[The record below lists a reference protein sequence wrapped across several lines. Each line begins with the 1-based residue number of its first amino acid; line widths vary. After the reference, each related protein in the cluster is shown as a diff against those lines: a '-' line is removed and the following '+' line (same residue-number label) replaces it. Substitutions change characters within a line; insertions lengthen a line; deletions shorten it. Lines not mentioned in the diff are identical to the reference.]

1 MILNPQRYTGDIS
14 ASIHFMSKHFSMRTQ
29 LLLFIFSLAVLAAC
43 SKSSGKSSAVSADSA
58 KYVSVSYAG
67 SSLISPPS
75 ALIFSIAASWGS
87 KMVIAGGEDYTNYT
101 FNDSAYVYDTVTR
114 KWSNFKLSAPHAYGA
129 AVACNGKI
137 FLAGGYDSNDR
148 SYSVTAAVDIY
159 DVSTGQWTTAQLS
172 NGRAFIAAAAAGNTV
187 IFAGGSLSSA
197 VDIYDMS
204 ANQWSAGSLSVPR
217 TGVAGAAAGNKIVF
231 AGGFAGNTLSDV
243 VDIYDVTTK
252 LWSTANLS
260 APRSSAGAAAAG
272 NKILFVG
279 GGGNDVLSTVVDIY
293 DVNTG
298 QWTTSTQ
305 NGMGHRY
312 SSALSSG
319 NMILFA
325 GGQIAI
331 EAGSDETVPYLNI
344 DVYNVTTGDWGYT
357 ALHTQNPDVV
367 GAAIGNQVLLTYLT
381 GNPYP
386 TDSVEIYQLQ

>member
-1 MILNPQRYTGDIS
+1 
-14 ASIHFMSKHFSMRTQ
+14 MRPQ
-29 LLLFIFSLAVLAAC
+29 LLIVIACIVLLAAC
-43 SKSSGKSSAVSADSA
+43 RKSSGKSSAIPADSA

-75 ALIFSIAASWGS
+75 ALGFTIAASWGS
-87 KMVIAGGEDYTNYT
+87 KMVIAGAEDYSNNYT
-101 FNDSAYVYDTVTR
+101 FSDSAYIYDTVTR

-137 FLAGGYDSNDR
+137 FLAGGFDSNDR
-148 SYSVTAAVDIY
+148 SLSVTAAVDIY

-172 NGRAFIAAAAAGNTV
+172 NGRSRIAAAAAGNIV

-204 ANQWSAGSLSVPR
+204 TNQWSTGSLSVPR
-217 TGVAGAAAGNKIVF
+217 TSLSGAAAGTKIVF
-231 AGGFAGNTLSDV
+231 AGGVAGNVITNA

-252 LWSTANLS
+252 LWSTASLS
-260 APRSSAGAAAAG
+260 APRTSPAAAAAG

-279 GGGNDVLSTVVDIY
+279 GNNDELVSSAVDIY
-293 DVNTG
+293 DVSTG
-298 QWTTSTQ
+298 EWTATTQ

-312 SSALSSG
+312 SSVLSSG

-325 GGQIAI
+325 GGQVAF
-331 EAGSDETVPYLNI
+331 ETGSDETVPYLNI

-357 ALHTQNPDVV
+357 ALHTQNYNVL
-367 GAAIGNQVLLTYLT
+367 GAAIGNQVLFTVSPGNPMDSFETYL
-381 GNPYP
+381 
-386 TDSVEIYQLQ
+386 LQ

>member
-1 MILNPQRYTGDIS
+1 
-14 ASIHFMSKHFSMRTQ
+14 MRQ
-29 LLLFIFSLAVLAAC
+29 PFLLVIVSLVFLVAC
-43 SKSSGKSSAVSADSA
+43 SKSSGKSSTSVTSPDSA

-75 ALIFSIAASWGS
+75 ALGFTIAASSGS
-87 KMVIAGGEDYTNYT
+87 KMVIAGAEDYANNYT
-101 FNDSAYVYDTVTR
+101 FNDSAYMYDTVTR
-114 KWSNFKLSAPHAYGA
+114 QWSNFKLSAPHAYGA

-137 FLAGGYDSNDR
+137 FLAGGFDSNDR
-148 SYSVTAAVDIY
+148 SLSVTAAVDIY

-172 NGRAFIAAAAAGNTV
+172 QARAFIAAAGAGNTV

-204 ANQWSAGSLSVPR
+204 TNQWSTGSLSVPR
-217 TGVAGAAAGNKIVF
+217 TSLAGAAAGTKIVF
-231 AGGFAGNTLSDV
+231 AGGYADNAISSV
-243 VDIYDVTTK
+243 ADIYDVTTK

-260 APRSSAGAAAAG
+260 VPRTSPAAAAAG

-279 GGGNDVLSTVVDIY
+279 GGGDDVLSSVVDIY
-293 DVNTG
+293 DVSTG
-298 QWTTSTQ
+298 QWTASTQ

-331 EAGSDETVPYLNI
+331 ETGSDETVPYLNI

-357 ALHTQNPDVV
+357 ALHTQNSAVL
-367 GAAIGNQVLLTYLT
+367 GAAIGNQVLLTYSP
-381 GNPYP
+381 GNPV
-386 TDSVEIYQLQ
+386 DSLGIYLLQ